1 MEPLGYLNQ
10 TREVF
15 SLVQLCRHLQ
25 ATAAVI
31 RQSPELAAKLGII
44 RGMPILQAMSN
55 GRAVN
60 QSSRKKAREMRP
72 RVAGSEPLH
81 SE

>member
-1 MEPLGYLNQ
+1 MEPLRYLTQ

-44 RGMPILQAMSN
+44 HGMPILQAMSN

-60 QSSRKKAREMRP
+60 QSFRKEAHEIRP
-72 RVAGSEPLH
+72 CVAGSEPLH